1 MAIVP
6 IPNKHVDIRHYT
18 MTAGQTFS
26 AGNAVV
32 LAAAGTVSTAGDD
45 PGTDGILGFAL
56 SGYGGG
62 LEVDPYAGKIPVAVA
77 KSNSTF
83 ILEADTD
90 VAATNVGESFGVNN
104 AAGVCCSLDVG
115 DTSATCLLI
124 EAIIAD
130 SDDGHPSNM
139 VEVSI
144 HGDTLQ
150 FGGP

>member
-32 LAAAGTVSTAGDD
+32 LAAAGTVSTAGDN
-45 PGTDGILGFAL
+45 PGTNGILGFAL

-62 LEVDPYAGKIPVAVA
+62 LDVDPYAGKIPVAVA

-83 ILEADTD
+83 ILEVDAG
-90 VAATNVGESFGVNN
+90 VAAANVGDPFGINN
-104 AAGVCCSLDVG
+104 NAGVCCSVDIAE
-115 DTSATCLLI
+115 TSATCVQI

-130 SDDGHPSNM
+130 TDDGYASNM

-150 FGGP
+150 LAGP